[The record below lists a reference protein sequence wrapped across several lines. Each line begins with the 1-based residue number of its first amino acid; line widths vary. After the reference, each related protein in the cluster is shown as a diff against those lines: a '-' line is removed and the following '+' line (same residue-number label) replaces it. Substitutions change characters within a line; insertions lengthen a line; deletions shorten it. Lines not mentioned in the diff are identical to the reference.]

1 MELRHGQLQAVLQ
14 GNDHDGHPR
23 LATPIRRSPGT
34 QYRKRLL
41 VLDLRPAE
49 QDRHGLACRRTG
61 AGPLEVPGET
71 ALLLRLQVLG
81 YSRCHLD
88 LPGTIVVLSGCR
100 NLSIPD
106 PSPRPPVAQ
115 TRAPSD
121 FQRADRPSAHARSD
135 RALRKSSPRRSPDSV
150 LVLSRR
156 QPDGPGRSLACQHG
170 IEPRCAQIPVTPEG
184 CSSGDVQAPR
194 LCASERSRN
203 GAARCVGTLTAPSQI
218 SSY

>member
-1 MELRHGQLQAVLQ
+1 MHEERRFGHLMIPSRGGCGLELRHGQLQAVLQ

-41 VLDLRPAE
+41 VLDLRPSE
-49 QDRHGLACRRTG
+49 QHCHGLACRRTG
-61 AGPLEVPGET
+61 AGPLEVPGGT

-150 LVLSRR
+150 LVQRERVGRAHPYARSPTRAGAPCRVRELSFSGPLRR
-156 QPDGPGRSLACQHG
+156 SAPPASHVRKA
-170 IEPRCAQIPVTPEG
+170 IP
-184 CSSGDVQAPR
+184 
-194 LCASERSRN
+194 
-203 GAARCVGTLTAPSQI
+203 
-218 SSY
+218 

>member
-1 MELRHGQLQAVLQ
+1 MHLRLSPFGGDMHEERRFGHLMIPSRGGCGLELRHGQLQAVLQ

-71 ALLLRLQVLG
+71 ALLLRFQVLG

-88 LPGTIVVLSGCR
+88 LPGNIVVLSGCR

-156 QPDGPGRSLACQHG
+156 QPEAVQDARFGGARGSCSCRSDPLNA
-170 IEPRCAQIPVTPEG
+170 A
-184 CSSGDVQAPR
+184 SSP
-194 LCASERSRN
+194 
-203 GAARCVGTLTAPSQI
+203 
-218 SSY
+218 